1 MKKIDI
7 SIAGLGNVGSSLVC
21 LIEKNSEFVK
31 NKADININIL
41 GISAKNKNKKR
52 IFNSSKYRWIQ
63 DPKDLLN
70 IDGKK
75 PNILIELI
83 GYEKDISYDLVK
95 LALQNNIN
103 VVTGNKAMLANYG
116 DELFKIAEDNN
127 VLLFFEAA
135 VAGGIPIIKVLNEFL
150 ISNKIKKIYGILNG
164 TSNFILT
171 KMLNSKSKFEK
182 ILQEAQQLGY
192 AEADPSFD
200 IDGVDTCH
208 KLAILSS
215 LAFNINCD
223 LKSIY
228 VEGIRNI
235 DLTDLLYANEL
246 GFKVKLLG
254 IAQINKKKLIN
265 FVYPCLVNEN
275 ELISKV
281 DGVFNGIVVES
292 DFCKKSF
299 LQGEGAGSQPTATS
313 VLSDIIDLSI
323 KEYKEKPKS
332 KINIVRNTNIL
343 DRSGSFYLRFSAIDQ
358 PGVISGITN
367 EFKKNNISMK
377 SMLQKDGI
385 SKEKKS
391 ATIVV
396 TTHNCKEKD
405 MIKALKK
412 INNLSFVLKKTTFI
426 RIENF
431 K

>member
-1 MKKIDI
+1 MLLKKTKIA
-7 SIAGLGNVGSSLVC
+7 IAGVGTVGSGV
-21 LIEKNSEFVK
+21 
-31 NKADININIL
+31 
-41 GISAKNKNKKR
+41 
-52 IFNSSKYRWIQ
+52 
-63 DPKDLLN
+63 
-70 IDGKK
+70 
-75 PNILIELI
+75 IELI
-83 GYEKDISYDLVK
+83 KKNSIQKKFGIEVTAIASRRKIKKPKLGSSSITFFNNAERIIDFDNYDILVELIGGDEGISK
-95 LALQNNIN
+95 KIVFDALKKGKN
-103 VVTGNKAMLANYG
+103 VVTANKALVSKHWKKLN
-116 DELFKIAEDNN
+116 EITKKRKNQIK
-127 VLLFFEAA
+127 FEAA

-171 KMLNSKSKFEK
+171 KMLHSKSKFEK
-182 ILQEAQQLGY
+182 ILQEAQQFGY

-235 DLTDLLYANEL
+235 DLTDLLFANEL

-254 IAQINKKKLIN
+254 IAQINQKKLIN
-265 FVYPCLVNEN
+265 FVYPCLVDEN

-313 VLSDIIDLSI
+313 VLSDIIDLSM

-332 KINIVRNTNIL
+332 KINIVKNTNIL
-343 DRSGSFYLRFSAIDQ
+343 DRSGSFYLRFSTTDQ

-385 SKEKKS
+385 SKEKKC

-396 TTHNCKEKD
+396 TTHNCSEKD

-412 INNLSFVLKKTTFI
+412 INNLSFVLKKTIFI